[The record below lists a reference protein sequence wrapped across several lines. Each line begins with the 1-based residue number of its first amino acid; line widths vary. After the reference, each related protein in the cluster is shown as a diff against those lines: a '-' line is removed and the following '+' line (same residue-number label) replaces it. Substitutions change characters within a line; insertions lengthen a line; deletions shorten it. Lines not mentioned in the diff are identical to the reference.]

1 MSHHMGDPAVQ
12 VTLPLDGMQRSLVDA
27 AGACLA
33 RWGVTKTTVAD
44 LASEAGCSRATVYRT
59 FPGGKNQI
67 MALYGLSELQGFFA
81 GASDLVAAAD
91 TLEDALVD
99 VIAAAAN
106 GLADHQGFQFMLS
119 HEPGLVLP
127 YLGFTNIDRLYL
139 LATEVLAPAFDR
151 FTPEHATQL
160 VEVATRI
167 TLSHTFQPSATV
179 DLCDRSDVRRLVTRH
194 LIPICS
200 THSTAGTADQAV
212 TPASAAQSLA
222 VAASA
227 PVAVPA

>member
-1 MSHHMGDPAVQ
+1 MGDPVSQ
-12 VTLPLDGMQRSLVDA
+12 VTLPLDGTQRSLVDA

-33 RWGVTKTTVAD
+33 RWGVSKTTVAD
-44 LASEAGCSRATVYRT
+44 LANEAGCSRATVYRI

-67 MALYGLSELQGFFA
+67 MAVYGLSELQGFFA
-81 GASDLVAAAD
+81 DASDLVAAAD

-106 GLADHQGFQFMLS
+106 GLSDHEGFQFMLS

-127 YLGFTNIDRLYL
+127 YLGFTSIDRLYL
-139 LATEVLAPAFDR
+139 LATEILAPAFDR
-151 FTPEHATQL
+151 FTTEHATQL

-179 DLCDRSDVRRLVTRH
+179 DLCDRDDVRRLVTRH

-200 THSTAGTADQAV
+200 TPTGSGAADPTA
-212 TPASAAQSLA
+212 TPESATPPLA
-222 VAASA
+222 VAA